1 MEAQKSCAEMRENM
15 DVRNCK
21 SCGKLFN
28 YLSGPPLCPRCM
40 KALDEKFEQVKE
52 YIYDHP
58 KVDMQEVSE
67 VFDVSIP
74 QIKQWIREERLAF
87 SEDSMIGLECE
98 RCGATIRTG
107 RFCKSCKDKMAK
119 GLSELYPEAKP
130 VEKSKDPRENPRMR
144 FLNNDI

>member
-1 MEAQKSCAEMRENM
+1 M

-28 YLSGPPLCPRCM
+28 YLSGPPLCPNCM

-58 KVDMQEVSE
+58 RVDMQEVSE
-67 VFDVSIP
+67 VFEVSIP

-87 SEDSMIGLECE
+87 AEDSVIGLECE

-107 RFCKSCKDKMAK
+107 RFCKSCKDKMAR
-119 GLSELYPEAKP
+119 GLSELYPEEKP
-130 VEKSKDPRENPRMR
+130 VEKLKDPRENPRMR
-144 FLNNDI
+144 FLNNEFKE

>member
-1 MEAQKSCAEMRENM
+1 MRENM

-28 YLSGPPLCPRCM
+28 YLSGPPLCPNCM

-58 KVDMQEVSE
+58 RVDMQEVSE
-67 VFDVSIP
+67 VFEVSIP

-87 SEDSMIGLECE
+87 AEDSVIGLECE

-107 RFCKSCKDKMAK
+107 RFCKSCKDKMAR
-119 GLSELYPEAKP
+119 GLSELYPEEKP
-130 VEKSKDPRENPRMR
+130 VEKLKDPRENPRMR
-144 FLNNDI
+144 FLNNEFKE